1 MKKALQRLAKFIL
14 IILVAYFVIREFR
27 KHGFSPI
34 QIWDYLVHANG
45 YFYASL
51 GIFTIFLMM
60 QAYIWVRLINRPT
73 YHLGALRGMVIY
85 INSQFVKY
93 MPGGGVLNFIGR
105 FYMTSKEGVSAAR
118 QIMTMFYEGLLLMLA
133 ASVFSLYLVV
143 QLGWLPWYV
152 LIGAAALIVLLYCY
166 YRGSNLWLEKV
177 VHRFVKKFREY
188 DLNLPRKDFFQAWV
202 YFIVSHLVM
211 GLSYMLLLR
220 SFHVDNVGLLYAT
233 GTFALA
239 WILGIISPLP
249 GGIGVREVI
258 MILLLKNLGVDALLA
273 TQISVIT
280 RIWNVIGELIFFMI
294 INIIERV
301 RKFRKGTANE

>member
-1 MKKALQRLAKFIL
+1 MKKALQRVAKFIL
-14 IILVAYFVIREFR
+14 IVLVGFFVIREFR

-34 QIWDYLVHANG
+34 QIWNYLLHADG
-45 YFYASL
+45 YFYSSL
-51 GIFTIFLMM
+51 GIFTLFLML

-118 QIMTMFYEGLLLMLA
+118 QIMTMFYEGLLLLLA
-133 ASVFSLYLVV
+133 ASVFSLYLIV
-143 QLGWLPWYV
+143 QLGWIPWYFLIV
-152 LIGAAALIVLLYCY
+152 AVILIGLLYRY
-166 YRGSNLWLEKV
+166 YRSSNLWLEKV
-177 VHRFVKKFREY
+177 VHRFVKKFRDY
-188 DLNLPRKDFFQAWV
+188 DLNLPRKDFFQAWG
-202 YFIVSHLVM
+202 YFIFSHLVM

-239 WILGIISPLP
+239 WILGILSPIP
-249 GGIGVREVI
+249 GGLGVREFV

-280 RIWNVIGELIFFMI
+280 RIWNVLGELIFFMI
-294 INIIERV
+294 INLIERV
-301 RKFRKGTANE
+301 RKLGKGGAHE

>member
-1 MKKALQRLAKFIL
+1 MKKALQRVAKFIL
-14 IILVAYFVIREFR
+14 IVVVGFFIIREFR

-34 QIWDYLVHANG
+34 QIWDYLLHADG
-45 YFYASL
+45 YFYTSL
-51 GIFTIFLMM
+51 GVFTLFLMM

-133 ASVFSLYLVV
+133 ASAFSLYLVV

-152 LIGAAALIVLLYCY
+152 LIVAAILIGLLYRY

-177 VHRFVKKFREY
+177 VHRFVKKFRDY
-188 DLNLPRKDFFQAWV
+188 DLNLPRKDFFQAWG

-220 SFHVDNVGLLYAT
+220 SFGVDNVGLLYAT

-249 GGIGVREVI
+249 GGLGVREFV

-273 TQISVIT
+273 AQISVIT

-301 RKFRKGTANE
+301 LKFGKGTANE